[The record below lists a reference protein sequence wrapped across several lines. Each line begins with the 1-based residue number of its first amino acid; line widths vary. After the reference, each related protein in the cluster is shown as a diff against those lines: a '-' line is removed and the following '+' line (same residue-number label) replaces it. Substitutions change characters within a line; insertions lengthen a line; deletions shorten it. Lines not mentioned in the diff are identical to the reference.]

1 MGRAGASWRLLGG
14 RESLRAE
21 HHAPGGLVRAVSH
34 LRPDGGPRLVAGPSR
49 SSATGQP
56 DGSPSRCDYQGG
68 PPARAHLRLPLPSY
82 RGRCVAPENPSR
94 RPAHHAPTQPLIK
107 TPALPAGPAESC
119 ASSCESAALPP
130 PWPSAPPWSTRT
142 DPWQSSAASA
152 QQVFGRLGRTCQSPS
167 RSAAE
172 SVQLAHESL
181 YPPSQTLGGPA
192 AVSVVTANA
201 RGIRALPMLAGGP
214 QSSDAQ
220 PRHVSRDMA
229 RSDSWFR

>member
-94 RPAHHAPTQPLIK
+94 RPAHHAPHSLGSRPQRCLQ
-107 TPALPAGPAESC
+107 ALLSRARRLASLPPCHRHGPQLHPGRPGRIPGNLLPRPPSKSSAG
-119 ASSCESAALPP
+119 SAAPASLLRGLPP
-130 PWPSAPPWSTRT
+130 
-142 DPWQSSAASA
+142 
-152 QQVFGRLGRTCQSPS
+152 SPS
-167 RSAAE
+167 SLLTSRSIHLLRPWAD
-172 SVQLAHESL
+172 QPQ
-181 YPPSQTLGGPA
+181 YPL
-192 AVSVVTANA
+192 
-201 RGIRALPMLAGGP
+201 
-214 QSSDAQ
+214 
-220 PRHVSRDMA
+220 
-229 RSDSWFR
+229 